1 MNLGQ
6 LRAAVG
12 RNKAVLGVAGAAI
25 VAALAWRSRS
35 AKASTSTSAASD
47 ASTGLAS
54 YGAGYQTSAA
64 TGYDSTASDVYNAIQ
79 PQIEQTQEMLQG
91 LRTLWENPT
100 PPTPVPADP
109 DEPTVLADPDPSP
122 VSVKPLIDLAGTRS
136 WVRGLYLST
145 LGRNVSEPDLDIWM
159 SRFESGTLTRPELE
173 THLQTVAGT

>member
-6 LRAAVG
+6 LRGTIG

-35 AKASTSTSAASD
+35 AKASAAAPG

-79 PQIEQTQEMLQG
+79 PQV
-91 LRTLWENPT
+91 ENMQRAFEEWQAAT

-109 DEPTVLADPDPSP
+109 IPDVPAFKWGDSRRDTIAGYYDAFLRRAPGLGEINFWDATGKSLEGIRSRIVGSP
-122 VSVKPLIDLAGTRS
+122 EAKGKR
-136 WVRGLYLST
+136 
-145 LGRNVSEPDLDIWM
+145 
-159 SRFESGTLTRPELE
+159 
-173 THLQTVAGT
+173 